1 MVLCIGEI
9 LADLIGSTAR
19 DGAVVYTRHAG
30 GAPFNVACG
39 VKAVDGACGF
49 IGRVGD
55 DLTGKFL
62 RAFAREKHFE
72 FLNIETDPRH
82 NTTLAFVEIDAGGE
96 RSFCFAR
103 KQTADYLIE
112 DDFES
117 SLSRADIVHI
127 GSLMLSEPQGR
138 TVCERAFAAAAQ
150 QGKKI
155 SFDVNFRD
163 DLFGYTDAA
172 REMFLNYVRRAD
184 IVKVSEEELVFLCG
198 AAECA
203 RGEHWYVQY
212 LRKLCDKPD
221 KAVALTLGANGC
233 AVCFRENVYLIAAQ
247 KITPVDTTGA
257 GDAFYAAF
265 LAGLDRRGFTAEN
278 VVRSARLA
286 NVAAG
291 YTTLQYGAIAILP
304 PLAQMEL
311 LAETLP
317 FSQI

>member
-1 MVLCIGEI
+1 M
-9 LADLIGSTAR
+9 
-19 DGAVVYTRHAG
+19 
-30 GAPFNVACG
+30 
-39 VKAVDGACGF
+39 
-49 IGRVGD
+49 GD

-72 FLNIETDPRH
+72 FLNIETDPSH

-221 KAVALTLGANGC
+221 K
-233 AVCFRENVYLIAAQ
+233 
-247 KITPVDTTGA
+247 
-257 GDAFYAAF
+257 
-265 LAGLDRRGFTAEN
+265 
-278 VVRSARLA
+278 RSR
-286 NVAAG
+286 
-291 YTTLQYGAIAILP
+291 
-304 PLAQMEL
+304 
-311 LAETLP
+311 
-317 FSQI
+317 

>member
-1 MVLCIGEI
+1 
-9 LADLIGSTAR
+9 
-19 DGAVVYTRHAG
+19 
-30 GAPFNVACG
+30 
-39 VKAVDGACGF
+39 
-49 IGRVGD
+49 
-55 DLTGKFL
+55 
-62 RAFAREKHFE
+62 
-72 FLNIETDPRH
+72 
-82 NTTLAFVEIDAGGE
+82 
-96 RSFCFAR
+96 
-103 KQTADYLIE
+103 
-112 DDFES
+112 
-117 SLSRADIVHI
+117 
-127 GSLMLSEPQGR
+127 MLSEPQGQ
-138 TVCERAFAAAAQ
+138 TVCERAFAAAAR
-150 QGKKI
+150 QGNKI

-184 IVKVSEEELVFLCG
+184 IVKVSEEELAFLC
-198 AAECA
+198 AAENA
-203 RGEHWYVQY
+203 RREHWYARY
-212 LRKLCDKPD
+212 LRELCDKPD

>member
-9 LADLIGSTAR
+9 LADLIGGTAQN
-19 DGAVVYTRHAG
+19 GAVVYTRHAG
-30 GAPFNVACG
+30 GAPFNVACN
-39 VKAVDGACGF
+39 VKAVEGACGF

-62 RAFAREKHFE
+62 QAFAREKHFE
-72 FLNIETDPRH
+72 FLNIETDPSH
-82 NTTLAFVEIDAGGE
+82 NTTLAFVEIGADGE

-103 KQTADYLIE
+103 KQTADYFIE

-127 GSLMLSEPQGR
+127 GSLMLSEPQGQ
-138 TVCERAFAAAAQ
+138 TVCERAFAAAAR
-150 QGKKI
+150 QGNKI

-184 IVKVSEEELVFLCG
+184 IVKVSEEELAFLC
-198 AAECA
+198 AAENA
-203 RGEHWYVQY
+203 RREHWYARY
-212 LRKLCDKPD
+212 LRELCDKPD

-278 VVRSARLA
+278 VMRSARLA